1 MNQTRHTRRRFVA
14 GTAGTLAGI
23 GFARSIGAQSTPFP
37 VASPAAGGT
46 RLVRHAMGET
56 EVPVAPQRI
65 VVLDGPPLDACFL
78 FGIIPVG
85 ATTGVADAP
94 MPEYLGEGTKDIVNV
109 GEIAEPN
116 LERIVE
122 LQPDLIISLKVR
134 HEEIY
139 PQLSEIAPTVFS
151 EATAKGWRDSFIVFA
166 DALNRNDQVE
176 AVVSAF
182 DARCVDIATQ
192 LGDALDETTVSI
204 VRVHGEEIRSY
215 QTGSFSGSVMEF
227 IGLPRPEAQ
236 SNPDESWIALSAE
249 QFQAIDA
256 SAMFITSWGDQ
267 AAADF
272 SGLAGN
278 PLWGTL
284 EVVRNN
290 RVFFVPDEYWM
301 TAIGYFAAG
310 LILDDVTAYLIE
322 GKPAP
327 PLPGVQE

>member
-1 MNQTRHTRRRFVA
+1 MQQTRRRFVT
-14 GTAGTLAGI
+14 GTAGVLAGI
-23 GFARSIGAQSTPFP
+23 GMARSIGAQSTPA
-37 VASPAAGGT
+37 ASPASGDT
-46 RLVRHAMGET
+46 RVVKHAMGET
-56 EVPVAPQRI
+56 EVPAAPQRI

-78 FGIIPVG
+78 FGIVPVG
-85 ATTGVADAP
+85 GTTGEADAP
-94 MPEYLGEGTKDIVNV
+94 WPAYLGEATKDMVNV
-109 GEIAEPN
+109 GSISEPN

-139 PQLSEIAPTVFS
+139 PQLSAIAPTVFS

-166 DALNRNDQVE
+166 NALNRNEEVA

-182 DARCVDIATQ
+182 DDRCAEIATQ
-192 LGDALDETTVSI
+192 LGDALDETSVSI
-204 VRVHGEEIRSY
+204 VRVLGEEIRSY
-215 QTGSFSGSVMEF
+215 QAGSFSGSVMEV

-236 SNPDESWIALSAE
+236 TNPDESWIALSAE
-249 QFQAIDA
+249 QFQTVDA

-272 SGLAGN
+272 SALAEN

-290 RVFFVPDEYWM
+290 RVYFVPDEYWM
-301 TAIGYFAAG
+301 TAIGYLAAG

-322 GKPAP
+322 GKAAP
-327 PLPGVQE
+327 LLPGA